1 MSQMK
6 GALGNLMRQAQEM
19 QSKMQQKQQEL
30 AEKETEGQSG
40 AGMIKVVMNG
50 RHEVKR
56 VTIDPSVLEEDK
68 EFLEDLVA
76 AAVNDAVARVEEQN
90 KEVRSDLTSGL
101 NLPPGMNLP
110 F

>member
-1 MSQMK
+1 MK

-30 AEKETEGQSG
+30 AERETEGQSG
-40 AGMIKVVMNG
+40 AGMVKVVMNG

-76 AAVNDAVARVEEQN
+76 AAVNDAVARVEEEN
-90 KEVRSDLTSGL
+90 KSAMSELTSGL

>member
-19 QSKMQQKQQEL
+19 QSKMQAKQQEL

-40 AGMIKVVMNG
+40 AGMVKVVMNG

-76 AAVNDAVARVEEQN
+76 AAVNDAVPRVEEQN
-90 KEVRSDLTSGL
+90 KEVMSELTSGL

>member
-1 MSQMK
+1 MSQMQ

-90 KEVRSDLTSGL
+90 KEVMSDLTSGL

>member
-90 KEVRSDLTSGL
+90 KEVMSDLTSGL
-101 NLPPGMNLP
+101 NLPPGMSLP

>member
-19 QSKMQQKQQEL
+19 QSKMQAKQQEL

-40 AGMIKVVMNG
+40 AGMVKVVMND

-76 AAVNDAVARVEEQN
+76 AAVNDAVTRVEEQN
-90 KEVRSDLTSGL
+90 KEVMSELTSGL

>member
-19 QSKMQQKQQEL
+19 QSKMQAKQQEL
-30 AEKETEGQSG
+30 AEKETQGQSG
-40 AGMIKVVMNG
+40 AGMVKVVMNG

-76 AAVNDAVARVEEQN
+76 AAVNDAVTRVEEQN
-90 KEVRSDLTSGL
+90 KEVMSELTSGL

>member
-1 MSQMK
+1 MTQMK

-19 QSKMQQKQQEL
+19 QTRMQDKQREL
-30 AEKETEGQSG
+30 AEQEVEGQSG
-40 AGMIKVVMNG
+40 AGMVKVVMNG

-56 VTIDPSVLEEDK
+56 VSIDPSVMEEDK
-68 EFLEDLVA
+68 EFLEDLIA
-76 AAVNDAVARVEEQN
+76 AAMNDVVKRVEDQN
-90 KEVRSDLTSGL
+90 KDAMSDLTSGL

>member
-19 QSKMQQKQQEL
+19 QSKMQAKQQEL

-40 AGMIKVVMNG
+40 AGMVKVVMNG

-76 AAVNDAVARVEEQN
+76 AAVNDAVTRVEEQN
-90 KEVRSDLTSGL
+90 KEVMSELTSGL

>member
-90 KEVRSDLTSGL
+90 KEVTSDLTSGL

>member
-1 MSQMK
+1 MK

-19 QSKMQQKQQEL
+19 QSKMQAKQQEL

-40 AGMIKVVMNG
+40 AGMVKVVMNG

-76 AAVNDAVARVEEQN
+76 AAVNDAVTRVEEQN
-90 KEVRSDLTSGL
+90 KEVMSELTSGL

>member
-19 QSKMQQKQQEL
+19 QSKMQAKQQEL

-40 AGMIKVVMNG
+40 AGMVKVVMNG

-76 AAVNDAVARVEEQN
+76 AAVNDAVTRVEEQN
-90 KEVRSDLTSGL
+90 KEVMSEMTSGL

>member
-1 MSQMK
+1 MK

-90 KEVRSDLTSGL
+90 KEVMSDLTSGL

>member
-56 VTIDPSVLEEDK
+56 LTIDPSVLEEDK

-90 KEVRSDLTSGL
+90 KEVMSDLTSGL

>member
-90 KEVRSDLTSGL
+90 KEVMSDLTSGL